1 MDTHLSSASQ
11 AKSVTLSL
19 VPPSVPVMDRERFAV
34 LVGIDLGVVNG
45 WIDRGYVPTVK
56 IGRHRLI
63 NLAVLTVEALSAGT
77 GR

>member
-1 MDTHLSSASQ
+1 MDTQLATVSQ
-11 AKSVTLSL
+11 ADSLTLSL